1 MSEDCSKALG
11 DLRMGLNALYRRI
24 AEMEMRLRRL
34 EDPQAMT
41 GTIQG
46 MDEPIVVTMPEG
58 WFES

>member
-1 MSEDCSKALG
+1 MCDDCSKKLG

-41 GTIQG
+41 GSVEG
-46 MDEPIVVTMPEG
+46 MDGEWTVTMPEG
-58 WFES
+58 WYC